1 LKKLKKCKKAT
12 KLVHEC
18 KILSYSDRLN
28 YLNLPTLRFRRCRG
42 DMIKTNLLTFFD
54 KVTTYVDSGKD
65 VDVVFLDFAKA
76 FDKVPYKRLLQKL
89 ENHGIEGK
97 LINWITEWLTNRT
110 QRVCVN
116 RILSD
121 WKIVLNGVP
130 QGSVLGPILF
140 LIFINDLD
148 CDVTN

>member
-1 LKKLKKCKKAT
+1 
-12 KLVHEC
+12 
-18 KILSYSDRLN
+18 
-28 YLNLPTLRFRRCRG
+28 
-42 DMIKTNLLTFFD
+42 MIKTNLLTFFD

>member
-1 LKKLKKCKKAT
+1 VKHLEDNL
-12 KLVHEC
+12 L
-18 KILSYSDRLN
+18 ILESQHG
-28 YLNLPTLRFRRCRG
+28 FRKGRSCL
-42 DMIKTNLLTFFD
+42 TNLLTFLD

-97 LINWITEWLTNRT
+97 LINWITEWLTNKT

-116 RILSD
+116 GILSD
-121 WKIVLNGVP
+121 WKNCAQRCTTRFCVRTN
-130 QGSVLGPILF
+130 SVS
-140 LIFINDLD
+140 DLY
-148 CDVTN
+148 